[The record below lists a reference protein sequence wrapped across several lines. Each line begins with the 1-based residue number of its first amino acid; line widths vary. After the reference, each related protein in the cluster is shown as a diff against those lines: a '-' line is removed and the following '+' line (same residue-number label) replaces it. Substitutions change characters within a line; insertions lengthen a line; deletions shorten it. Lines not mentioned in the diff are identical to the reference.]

1 MPRAVRL
8 TLAAGAAALALAPAA
23 PSHAVACNPLFQL
36 VCQTA
41 GTVCRE
47 VVYEVDHT
55 VHTLVCTWSA

>member
-1 MPRAVRL
+1 MPGPARL
-8 TLAAGAAALALAPAA
+8 ALAAGVAALALGPAA

-47 VVYEVDHT
+47 VVQEVDQT